1 MQQLKVTAP
10 GVVQVQPG
18 ASLST
23 AQLQQLGIQVAT
35 PGSSAGL
42 VKAGGSGATA
52 SVAGKS
58 VTIPIQGVNLQ
69 GGLKAVTAQGRG
81 TTVVANQ
88 QNVQQIQQ
96 LRQLMMRKAGSG
108 QGQVQIGT
116 VAGTG
121 QQIISHAVLTK
132 PGGIGG
138 AQTVQARVIPV
149 SGTGGRGQP
158 TIQVVAA
165 APAGGTVRGTVPN
178 VTLDALSRQQGG
190 AASALASALAA
201 GNHVKIAAPGGA
213 TQQQILSQVTAALA
227 GQAGQPVSVAVR
239 TPANVANVNTVVA
252 GNGARPVQTQ
262 QVQQQQI
269 VNLQLNPA
277 AASSQPSS
285 SANTPASSSEPT

>member
-1 MQQLKVTAP
+1 M
-10 GVVQVQPG
+10 
-18 ASLST
+18 
-23 AQLQQLGIQVAT
+23 
-35 PGSSAGL
+35 
-42 VKAGGSGATA
+42 
-52 SVAGKS
+52 
-58 VTIPIQGVNLQ
+58 TIPIQGVNLQ

-96 LRQLMMRKAGSG
+96 LRQLMMRKAGSGGIQQKVALQQVGGKLPAQLIVQGQQGKGLPATVTVQQLQQIVKSVAGSG

-227 GQAGQPVSVAVR
+227 GQAAAPSISPSTTPRFVMASALPCLAALAYQALALVR
-239 TPANVANVNTVVA
+239 SPEYF
-252 GNGARPVQTQ
+252 PQM
-262 QVQQQQI
+262 
-269 VNLQLNPA
+269 LQLYPCTCFDMFSSI
-277 AASSQPSS
+277 ASCL
-285 SANTPASSSEPT
+285 PASFQSPTH

>member
-1 MQQLKVTAP
+1 MVT
-10 GVVQVQPG
+10 
-18 ASLST
+18 
-23 AQLQQLGIQVAT
+23 
-35 PGSSAGL
+35 
-42 VKAGGSGATA
+42 
-52 SVAGKS
+52 
-58 VTIPIQGVNLQ
+58 
-69 GGLKAVTAQGRG
+69 
-81 TTVVANQ
+81 NQ

-96 LRQLMMRKAGSG
+96 LRQLMMRKGGVQQKVALQQVGGKLPAQLIVQGQQGKGLPATVTVQQLQQIVKSVAGSG

-132 PGGIGG
+132 PGVGG

-165 APAGGTVRGTVPN
+165 APSGARGNVPN

-239 TPANVANVNTVVA
+239 TPANVSTVA
-252 GNGARPVQTQ
+252 QQTSNLAARPMQSH
-262 QVQQQQI
+262 QQQQI
-269 VNLQLNPA
+269 VNLQLNPG
-277 AASSQPSS
+277 ASNPSS
-285 SANTPASSSEPT
+285 NPASSSEST